1 MVQCAWT
8 QPPLESTRCMLRSLP
23 LRSMAAI
30 HKSRWHDVVWKPGT
44 CSENAKYISIQN
56 EIYVAY
62 QTVSCAILTGNK
74 NSISS
79 IGSERQNCW
88 LRRAVPMRCWPAV
101 LPPSRVLMLAFKL
114 YAVVAQ
120 CRSLTL
126 FVLMFAVVGCLAEG
140 ADLRGG

>member
-1 MVQCAWT
+1 MLGLSHRWRAPGACYVAFLCGQW
-8 QPPLESTRCMLRSLP
+8 QLST
-23 LRSMAAI
+23 
-30 HKSRWHDVVWKPGT
+30 SRDGMTLYGSPVHVVRY
-44 CSENAKYISIQN
+44 AKYISIQN
-56 EIYVAY
+56 EIYVVY